1 MNILEETTAL
11 ITSLNIPVETGVF
24 SDTAPDEYA
33 VITPLTDDFPLFGD
47 NQPEYET
54 QEVRLSLY
62 SKGNYLSMKNKVVN
76 ALLNKGFTLTGRQY
90 IAHEDDTGYHHYAVD
105 TAKLY
110 RLED

>member
-1 MNILEETTAL
+1 MNILQELNTLLDA
-11 ITSLNIPVETGVF
+11 ITIRVETGVF

-62 SKGNYLSMKNKVVN
+62 SKGNYMSMKNSVVK
-76 ALLNKGFTLTGRQY
+76 ALLNNGFTITGRQY

-105 TAKLY
+105 TEKLY